1 MQNKTRTAVSRT
13 DFASIDPNDFG
24 IELGKLS
31 FRIRRFLRLPAEQLA
46 SVKQEAD
53 IAALLNISVSRFRH
67 QFSEECH
74 IPFKE
79 FIVWVKLHKAHC
91 LMNSDRTLKEIAD
104 QVGFGQYPVFSRS
117 FKRRMGISPSKYR
130 KDLDKQ
136 DFFEFYRHWSR
147 KAKSRHV
154 S

>member
-1 MQNKTRTAVSRT
+1 MQNKTRTTGSST
-13 DFASIDPNDFG
+13 DFASFDPNDFG

-31 FRIRRFLRLPAEQLA
+31 FRIRRVLRLPAQQLA

-67 QFSEECH
+67 QFSEECR

-79 FIVWVKLHKAHC
+79 FIVWVKLRNAHC
-91 LMNSDRTLKEIAD
+91 LMSSDKTLEEIAY
-104 QVGFGQYPVFSRS
+104 QVGFGQYPVFSRT
-117 FKRRMGISPSKYR
+117 FKKRMGISPSKYR

-136 DFFEFYRHWSR
+136 DFFKFYRHWSR
-147 KAKSRHV
+147 KGKVAT
-154 S
+154 